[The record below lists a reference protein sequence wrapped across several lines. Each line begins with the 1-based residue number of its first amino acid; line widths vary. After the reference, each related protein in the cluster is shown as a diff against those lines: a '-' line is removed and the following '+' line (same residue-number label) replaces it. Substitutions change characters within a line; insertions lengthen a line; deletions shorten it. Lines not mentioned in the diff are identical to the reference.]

1 MLAELASPQLIE
13 LGQLVGERMH
23 ITHIGFTDGLDL
35 PLGAVQVA
43 IPACI
48 ATMALERPVLGV
60 DVELDTPAATWHGE
74 IDASSAPTIGPDESG
89 LVLDRY
95 ATCAQYLGQHDLRV
109 RLVRCAGGEA

>member
-1 MLAELASPQLIE
+1 MPGAVQRN
-13 LGQLVGERMH
+13 QLVGQRGDVEH
-23 ITHIGFTDGLDL
+23 VLLGDGLDL
-35 PLGAVQVA
+35 PGEEVEVPLSPSVIGAPV
-43 IPACI
+43 
-48 ATMALERPVLGV
+48 ERAMLWV